1 MTLRITD
8 LAVTP
13 DFARLVTVGIYH
25 TPIMVPV
32 VDLNQSRGSQAGE
45 STTQPTSGDV
55 VPTNGTRNPDN
66 RMIIYDL
73 VTKQTESYVAV
84 GWTRLFFLLLIRKAI
99 DFDFN
104 CSLSMQIYPLGR
116 RTYKRKGLAEFS
128 ICPHQPLSRC
138 KTLLSR
144 YAVSFSL
151 VFFCVP

>member
-1 MTLRITD
+1 MRITD

-25 TPIMVPV
+25 TPIMAPV

-55 VPTNGTRNPDN
+55 VPTNETRTPDN

-84 GWTRLFFLLLIRKAI
+84 GWTQSLFPSI
-99 DFDFN
+99 D
-104 CSLSMQIYPLGR
+104 
-116 RTYKRKGLAEFS
+116 KKGNRF
-128 ICPHQPLSRC
+128 
-138 KTLLSR
+138 
-144 YAVSFSL
+144 
-151 VFFCVP
+151 